1 MRRPFRIRSGT
12 SRAARRRAW
21 RTWKGLSLKTRK
33 LLQRGAQSFRSMIP
47 SKFLLEFV
55 NNRFQGALVFAV
67 GNDRDR
73 LRHNR
78 HDQHHKRE
86 DRQTEALTG
95 YLGPLA
101 DLRMAEAADLEQY
114 SPYKPSCPHEHGH
127 RNQNQDHHPRDEA
140 VSAGRNREHY
150 VPAVELAA
158 G

>member
-1 MRRPFRIRSGT
+1 MRRPFRMRSGT

-73 LRHNR
+73 LRHIGPAQNNNGKDPR
-78 HDQHHKRE
+78 PGR
-86 DRQTEALTG
+86 LTG
-95 YLGPLA
+95 YFGQFP
-101 DLRMAEAADLEQY
+101 
-114 SPYKPSCPHEHGH
+114 
-127 RNQNQDHHPRDEA
+127 N
-140 VSAGRNREHY
+140 
-150 VPAVELAA
+150 
-158 G
+158 